1 MNAMGGK
8 GCCGSMK
15 SSGTKFGQQLVDQ
28 TPVFDKRKKHNRPMP
43 KHRGN
48 LKRPV
53 KYLP

>member
-1 MNAMGGK
+1 
-8 GCCGSMK
+8 MK
-15 SSGTKFGQQLVDQ
+15 SSGTKFSQQLVDQ
-28 TPVFDKRKKHNRPMP
+28 TPVFDKRKKHNRPMA